1 MSHTNKPPRRTLLAS
16 ATIAALS
23 LALGVAWAQDQ
34 PATAD
39 PGGPRKIAGANGA
52 DKDNATSLPTV
63 IVTAEKRAQDVTKV
77 PSSISVVNS
86 ELLKNQHVASLVD
99 LAGQLPGV
107 QIDSGGTPGQTSIVI
122 RGISSLQQGAVVAT
136 YIDDSP
142 VGSSGNFSAASL
154 SQVDLMPYDLERI
167 EVLRGPQGTLYGA
180 GAMGGLVKYVLK
192 APDLTA
198 TSGDVGGGVF
208 SISDGS
214 GTGWDGHARINLPLV
229 QDTLGVTASVAQNKT
244 PGYVDNAVTGQNG
257 INAVTQKSGLLSV
270 LWKPSDDV
278 KLKVSALHQT
288 MNANDNGTILLDP
301 TTQQPVHGERQTGTL
316 LKQPVRKQLNFYS
329 ATLNWDLHWADFTSA
344 SSYSTIFFQPTQDLS
359 VQFGPL
365 FPLLGAP
372 APGLAPFVTRI
383 HVNKATQELRLA
395 SKPDD
400 HVEWLAGAFFTRELS
415 HNYQNISS
423 LTDTG
428 EPIAGLDPLLAGE
441 VGPTTYKEGALFGD
455 LTYKFNDKFDVTAGL
470 RYARNEQTYQ
480 QRVTGGLL
488 VPLGITYGHSAENV
502 LTWMLSPKYQIN
514 DNTMLYARVATGYR
528 PGGPNIALP
537 GIPPTVKSDSLINYE
552 AGLKS
557 RFFDNRVSVDFDL
570 YAINWRDIQL
580 PATTPGGLGYT
591 SNGGK
596 ATSRGAELS
605 VAFRPTRNLQ
615 LGFNAGYTDAYL
627 TEDAPALQGKNGD
640 SIPSVP
646 RVTWSTN
653 ADYYFDVSNGWSGH
667 VGGDYR
673 WTGKRWSNV
682 SSNPYNY
689 RERSYGVLDLNA
701 DISRNNWTVQFYV
714 KNLTNARP
722 HLNISYLQSALT
734 GEVADLQSILL
745 QPRAVGIDF
754 NVQF

>member
-1 MSHTNKPPRRTLLAS
+1 MRNTNKLPRRALLAS

-23 LALGVAWAQDQ
+23 LSIGAAWAQDQ
-34 PATAD
+34 AETAHPD
-39 PGGPRKIAGANGA
+39 SAAKSSGANGV
-52 DKDNATSLPTV
+52 DKNSATSLPAV
-63 IVTAEKRAQDVTKV
+63 IVTAEKRTQDVSKV

-86 ELLKNQHVASLVD
+86 ELLENQHVASLVD

-122 RGISSLQQGAVVAT
+122 RGISSLQQGAVVGT
-136 YIDDSP
+136 YIDDTP

-192 APDLTA
+192 EPDLGT

-208 SISDGS
+208 SISDSS
-214 GTGWDGHARINLPLV
+214 GTGRDGHARINLPLI
-229 QDTLGVTASVAQNKT
+229 QDKLGVTASVAENRT
-244 PGYVDNAVTGQNG
+244 PGYVDNAVTGQNDM
-257 INAVTQKSGLLSV
+257 NAVTQKSGLLSA
-270 LWKPSDDV
+270 LWKPIDDV

-288 MNANDNGTILLDP
+288 MNANDNGAILLDP
-301 TTQQPVHGERQTGTL
+301 TTQQPIHGERETGTL

-344 SSYSTIFFQPTQDLS
+344 SSYSTMFYQPTQDLS

-365 FPLLGAP
+365 FPLFGAS

-400 HVEWLAGAFFTRELS
+400 HVEWLVGAFFTRELS

-423 LTDTG
+423 LTDAG

-455 LTYKFNDKFDVTAGL
+455 LTYKFTDKFDVTSGL

-502 LTWMLSPKYQIN
+502 LTWMLSPKYQID
-514 DNTMLYARVATGYR
+514 DNHMVYLRAATGYR

-537 GIPPTVKSDSLINYE
+537 GIPPTVKSDSLVNYE

-570 YAINWRDIQL
+570 YTINWHDIQL

-605 VAFRPTRNLQ
+605 MAFRPIRNLQ

-627 TEDAPALQGKNGD
+627 TEDAPALQGKKGD

-653 ADYYFDVSNGWSGH
+653 ADYYFDLPHAWSGH
-667 VGGDYR
+667 VGWDYR

-682 SSNPYNY
+682 SSNPYTY

-701 DISRNNWTVQFYV
+701 DISRSIWTVRFYV
-714 KNLTNARP
+714 KNLANARP

-734 GEVADLQSILL
+734 GDVVDLQSILL
-745 QPRAVGIDF
+745 QPRTVGIDF
-754 NVQF
+754 NMQF